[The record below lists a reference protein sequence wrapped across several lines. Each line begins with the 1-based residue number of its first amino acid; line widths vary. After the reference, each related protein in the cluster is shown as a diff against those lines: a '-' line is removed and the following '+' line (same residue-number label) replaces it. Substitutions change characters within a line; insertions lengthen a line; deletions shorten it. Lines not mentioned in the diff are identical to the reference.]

1 MSAWEFWWMIN
12 IQNVAIFIPT
22 WTGAA
27 NSLPRVSLIRSVA
40 QLRMWERQAI
50 CRENVRERGAICR
63 RMLCIG
69 QRIGRDETALL
80 PISWQYTP
88 HSLVNALIGP
98 SLVDNDLMIVSTL
111 HIKLPDWIE
120 IFETWWS
127 IRELRSGPVISYDR
141 LTTCAKHFKIFTM
154 FSDP

>member
-69 QRIGRDETALL
+69 QRMRIGRDETALL

-88 HSLVNALIGP
+88 HSLVNALIRP
-98 SLVDNDLMIVSTL
+98 SLVHNDLMINLLLSS
-111 HIKLPDWIE
+111 WIE
-120 IFETWWS
+120 LKYLKRDDRF
-127 IRELRSGPVISYDR
+127 RDPAPGQRSYDQADR
-141 LTTCAKHFKIFTM
+141 LC
-154 FSDP
+154 